1 MEKEYATIDDLSD
14 DEDLDSV
21 ASSAGSLDEELDID
35 TANNVKKVT
44 NPLLQSGLNPN
55 IEDDDDDDD
64 DDIMEADDDEID
76 YDEMMGGGK
85 EEDEDEDDDE
95 DEDNANVN
103 TKKKSLTTSSSSV
116 NPNMSIQNIIN
127 NDMQYNDEDDEDDDE
142 DEDENYLQKF
152 DRDINHNY
160 IKENHTECIV
170 HNYDEVNAMKNVV
183 RDESNIIIDPLHKT
197 TPILTKYERTRV
209 LGQRS
214 KQIES
219 GAKPF
224 IKVPESVIDSY
235 VIAELELKARVI
247 PFIIKRPI
255 PNGSCEYWNLK
266 DLEFVAY

>member
-14 DEDLDSV
+14 DEDLNSV
-21 ASSAGSLDEELDID
+21 VSSDGSLDDEVDIES
-35 TANNVKKVT
+35 NNVKKIA
-44 NPLLQSGLNPN
+44 NPLIQSGLNPN
-55 IEDDDDDDD
+55 IEDEDDDDD
-64 DDIMEADDDEID
+64 DDIMDADDDEID

-85 EEDEDEDDDE
+85 EEDEDEEDDDE
-95 DEDNANVN
+95 NANA
-103 TKKKSLTTSSSSV
+103 KKLSSAA
-116 NPNMSIQNIIN
+116 PNMSIQNIIN
-127 NDMQYNDEDDEDDDE
+127 NDMQYNDEDEDDEEE
-142 DEDENYLQKF
+142 DDENYLQKF
-152 DRDINHNY
+152 DRDINQNY

-170 HNYDEVNAMKNVV
+170 HNYDEVNALKNVV

-197 TPILTKYERTRV
+197 IPILTKYERTRV

-266 DLEFVAY
+266 DLEIISF

>member
-14 DEDLDSV
+14 DEDLNSV
-21 ASSAGSLDEELDID
+21 VSSDESLDDEID
-35 TANNVKKVT
+35 NEPNNNLKKVT
-44 NPLLQSGLNPN
+44 NPLTQTGLNSN
-55 IEDDDDDDD
+55 IEDDEDDDDD

-76 YDEMMGGGK
+76 YDEMMGGSK
-85 EEDEDEDDDE
+85 EEDDDE
-95 DEDNANVN
+95 DEENENANTN
-103 TKKKSLTTSSSSV
+103 ANAKKRSSAS
-116 NPNMSIQNIIN
+116 NMSIQNIIN
-127 NDMQYNDEDDEDDDE
+127 NDMQYDDDEDEEE

-152 DRDINHNY
+152 DRDINQNY

-170 HNYDEVNAMKNVV
+170 HNYDEVNALKNVV

-197 TPILTKYERTRV
+197 IPILTKYERTRV

-266 DLEFVAY
+266 DLEIISF